1 MDRKELNLQ
10 FIKLSRL
17 EQLDKIYYMRAIL
30 GIIAGV
36 ILGVVLNPAN
46 RGMALQFTVLTGFI
60 VYIISYIVAKKIG
73 TRVKSEEK
81 RKLATSGIFP
91 FIFLLLMF
99 MIVVYT
105 GLHGN
110 R

>member
-1 MDRKELNLQ
+1 M
-10 FIKLSRL
+10 KLSRL
-17 EQLDKIYYMRAIL
+17 EQLDRIYYMRAIL
-30 GIIAGV
+30 GSIAGV
-36 ILGVVLNPAN
+36 ILGVTLNPSN
-46 RGMALQFTVLTGFI
+46 RGSALEFIVLTGFI
-60 VYIISYIVAKKIG
+60 LYIISYLAAKKIG
-73 TRVKSEEK
+73 TSVKSEEK

-99 MIVVYT
+99 MILVYT

>member
-81 RKLATSGIFP
+81 RKLVTSGIFP

-99 MIVVYT
+99 MIIAYT
-105 GLHGN
+105 GIWG

>member
-1 MDRKELNLQ
+1 M
-10 FIKLSRL
+10 KLSRL
-17 EQLDKIYYMRAIL
+17 EQLDRIYYMRAIL

-36 ILGVVLNPAN
+36 ILGVALNPSN
-46 RGMALQFTVLTGFI
+46 RGSALYLIVFIGFI
-60 VYIISYIVAKKIG
+60 FYIISYIAAKKIG

-99 MIVVYT
+99 MILVYT

>member
-1 MDRKELNLQ
+1 MK
-10 FIKLSRL
+10 ISRL
-17 EQLDKIYYMRAIL
+17 EQLDRIYYMRAIL

-36 ILGVVLNPAN
+36 ILGVALNPSN
-46 RGMALQFTVLTGFI
+46 RGSALSYIVFIGFI
-60 VYIISYIVAKKIG
+60 FYIISYIGAKKIG
-73 TRVKSEEK
+73 TKVKPEEK

-99 MIVVYT
+99 MILVYT

>member
-1 MDRKELNLQ
+1 M
-10 FIKLSRL
+10 KLSRL
-17 EQLDKIYYMRAIL
+17 EQLDRIYYMRAIL
-30 GIIAGV
+30 GIISGV
-36 ILGVVLNPAN
+36 ILGVALNPSN
-46 RGMALQFTVLTGFI
+46 RDSAVGFI
-60 VYIISYIVAKKIG
+60 VLIGFIIYIISYIAAKKIG
-73 TRVKSEEK
+73 TSVKSEEK

-99 MIVVYT
+99 MILVYT

>member
-1 MDRKELNLQ
+1 M
-10 FIKLSRL
+10 KLSRL
-17 EQLDKIYYMRAIL
+17 EQLDRIFYMRAIL
-30 GIIAGV
+30 GIIAGIV
-36 ILGVVLNPAN
+36 LGVALNPSN
-46 RGMALQFTVLTGFI
+46 RGLALQFTVLIGIIF
-60 VYIISYIVAKKIG
+60 YIISYIAAKKIG

-99 MIVVYT
+99 MIIVYT